1 MKIAYF
7 DCFSGISGDMTLGA
21 FLDAGLDLDALS
33 AELAKLKLKGY
44 TLKKSR
50 VMRGALAGTKFDCI
64 AAGKRSHDHRSL
76 KQILAIIDKS
86 RLSERAKKIGR
97 DIFTNIGQAEARVH
111 GISPKSDVRLHE
123 LGDIDSIVDIV
134 GTAIAVDS
142 LDIGGF
148 YASRITLGSSRVS
161 TRHGTLPVPAPAT
174 LELLKDAPV
183 NLSSTEA
190 ELVTPTGAGILKT
203 LVKGFGAAPQMAVSS
218 IGYGAG
224 SRQADEMP
232 NMLRV
237 IIGEPVASFGEDR
250 ISVIETNIDDMNP
263 QHFEY
268 LFERLFKEGAL
279 DVYTTAIQ
287 MKKSRPAFLVTV
299 LAGPKDLER
308 LSSVIFKETTA
319 IGVRYYEA
327 DRFKLERKF
336 VKAKTAYG
344 DIKVKVSA
352 SASGAMTVS
361 PEYDECVRIAR
372 SRNIPLKK
380 VYEEARRAVKI

>member
-21 FLDAGLDLDALS
+21 FLDAGLDFERLS
-33 AELAKLKLKGY
+33 AELAKLGLKGY
-44 TLKKSR
+44 ELKKTK
-50 VMRGALAGTKFDCI
+50 VMRGALAGIKFDCI
-64 AAGKRSHDHRSL
+64 AAGKRSHEHRSL

-86 RLSERAKKIGR
+86 RLSAKAKKIAQ
-97 DIFTNIGQAEARVH
+97 DIFTNIGRAEARVH
-111 GISPKSDVRLHE
+111 GISPKSDVSLHE
-123 LGDIDSIVDIV
+123 LGDIDSMIDIV

-142 LDIGGF
+142 LDIGEF
-148 YASRITLGSSRVS
+148 YASQITLGSSKVS
-161 TRHGTLPVPAPAT
+161 TRHGMLPVPAPAT
-174 LELLKDAPV
+174 LELLKNAPV
-183 NLSSTEA
+183 NFSSTES

-203 LVKGFGAAPQMAVSS
+203 LVKGFGSAPQMEVSS

-224 SRQADEMP
+224 SRQTDEMP

-237 IIGEPVASFGEDR
+237 IIGEPVASYNEDR

-279 DVYTTAIQ
+279 DVYTTAVQ
-287 MKKSRPAFLVTV
+287 MKKSRPAFLLTV
-299 LAGPKDLER
+299 LAKPEDLGR
-308 LSSVIFKETTA
+308 LSSVIFRETTA

-352 SASGAMTVS
+352 SASGAVTAS

-372 SRNIPLKK
+372 SKNIPLKK
-380 VYEEARRAVKI
+380 VYEEARRAVKT